1 MQDPNSP
8 QAQFALQR
16 EVQSVSVATQTRY
29 RIKRKFWSFFDRKFY
44 VQTMDAQPILFVKHP
59 LFKFRE
65 EFKICTDET
74 ETVPVFKL
82 KSRQI
87 LAINFCY
94 DLTDA
99 NTGALVA
106 TIQKK
111 GLRSL
116 FRDKFHLLDVN
127 GQEFGTMEEKGAS
140 IMRRFFPWLTS
151 KHEILIG
158 GVRAGFVTQIFR
170 FFNKEFEVEV
180 TPGVADQRFILSCA
194 LLAVI
199 AESKRENGGGG
210 LNLLGN

>member
-8 QAQFALQR
+8 QGQIALQR

-29 RIKRKFWSFFDRKFY
+29 RIKRRFWSFFDRKFD
-44 VQTMDAQPILFVKHP
+44 VRTMDDQPMLYVKHP

-65 EFKICTDET
+65 EFNICTDET
-74 ETVPVFKL
+74 ETTPVFRL

-87 LAINFCY
+87 IAINFCY

-111 GLRSL
+111 GFKSL
-116 FRDKFHLLDVN
+116 IRDKFHLLDAN
-127 GQEFGTMEEKGAS
+127 GNEFGTMEEKGAS
-140 IMRRFFPWLTS
+140 ILRRFFPWLTS
-151 KHEILIG
+151 KHEIMIG
-158 GVRAGFVTQIFR
+158 GVRAGFVAQVFR
-170 FFNKEFEVEV
+170 FFNKEFTVDV
-180 TPGVADQRFILSCA
+180 TPGMADQRFILACA

-199 AESKRENGGGG
+199 SESRREGGGG
-210 LNLLGN
+210 ALSLLDN

>member
-1 MQDPNSP
+1 M
-8 QAQFALQR
+8 ALQR
-16 EVQSVSVATQTRY
+16 EVQSVSVATQSRY
-29 RIKRKFWSFFDRKFY
+29 RIKRRFWSFFDRKFD
-44 VQTMDAQPILFVKHP
+44 VRTLDDQPMLFVKHP

-65 EFKICTDET
+65 EFNICTDET
-74 ETVPVFKL
+74 ETIRVFRL

-111 GLRSL
+111 GLKSL

-140 IMRRFFPWLTS
+140 ILRRFFPWLTS

-158 GVRAGFVTQIFR
+158 GVRAGFVTQQFR
-170 FFNKEFEVEV
+170 FFNKEFIVDV
-180 TPGVADQRFILSCA
+180 TPGVADQRFILACA

-199 AESKRENGGGG
+199 AESRREGGGG
-210 LNLLGN
+210 GFSLGS